1 MKEKKPYCQVNVK
14 DTVGED
20 ACKETSEQR
29 PLSKIKNS
37 NFNNKKT
44 KNPIKTW
51 DRDLKTHFFKDTQMT
66 KKNAGRF
73 VTREFQIETM
83 RHHYINLLEWPKSRI
98 LTTPSIWK
106 EVCKRKS
113 HLAL

>member
-66 KKNAGRF
+66 KKMLGVLSLGNF
-73 VTREFQIETM
+73 KLKQ
-83 RHHYINLLEWPKSRI
+83 
-98 LTTPSIWK
+98 
-106 EVCKRKS
+106 
-113 HLAL
+113 